1 MHAIA
6 AAQRFGTPGPYTAR
20 PDLQLPSGMRTIDA
34 THRKKTKAQ
43 SFDTTAARFTM
54 NDAINCALQNLPDKQ
69 SPGPAAYN
77 YKGQFEQSG
86 ARVLRRPGE
95 GKSELPQRPATVQ
108 NGVTRR
114 RPFLSAFEA
123 LTL

>member
-6 AAQRFGTPGPYTAR
+6 AARDGTPGPYTAR

-69 SPGPAAYN
+69 SPGPAAYH
-77 YKGQFEQSG
+77 YKSQFDRAHRRARAPAPRRGQI
-86 ARVLRRPGE
+86 RTTT
-95 GKSELPQRPATVQ
+95 PATVDY
-108 NGVTRR
+108 GATRR

>member
-1 MHAIA
+1 MHAIR

-69 SPGPAAYN
+69 SPGPAACAAARA
-77 YKGQFEQSG
+77 KPQSQG
-86 ARVLRRPGE
+86 
-95 GKSELPQRPATVQ
+95 SI
-108 NGVTRR
+108 
-114 RPFLSAFEA
+114 
-123 LTL
+123 